1 MGNQLD
7 IELADC
13 KHFKWMA
20 GMLTLC
26 GARIR
31 KGWLLDNWVLRDE
44 FPPVPDI
51 KDPATK
57 GCLLALIRSLTK
69 DAASYVAEFDDGW
82 AVCTWPEPENQQY
95 YPTEEEALAH
105 FIINH

>member
-31 KGWLLDNWVLRDE
+31 KGW
-44 FPPVPDI
+44 
-51 KDPATK
+51 
-57 GCLLALIRSLTK
+57 
-69 DAASYVAEFDDGW
+69 
-82 AVCTWPEPENQQY
+82 
-95 YPTEEEALAH
+95 
-105 FIINH
+105 